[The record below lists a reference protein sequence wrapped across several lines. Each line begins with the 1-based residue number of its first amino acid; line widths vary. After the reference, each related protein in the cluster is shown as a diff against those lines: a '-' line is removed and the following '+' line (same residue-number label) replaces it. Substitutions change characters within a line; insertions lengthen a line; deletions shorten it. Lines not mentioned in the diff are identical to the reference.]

1 MGCKEPYTNADKLPT
16 TACLHSG
23 AFIARS
29 LEKDGA
35 GGGTSELFSF
45 KIAGVSGIGL
55 ALDML

>member
-1 MGCKEPYTNADKLPT
+1 MGCKEPYTNADRLPI

-35 GGGTSELFSF
+35 GGETSELISF
-45 KIAGVSGIGL
+45 KTAGVSGIGL
-55 ALDML
+55 ALDTL